1 MMWVSTARSNAE
13 EIAQSMLELGGMA
26 GGAAEVRSGLAD
38 ADAGLQ
44 AVGARY
50 GQRLVELQELR
61 ATQANM
67 AATRQVPE
75 LSWRTSL
82 RVGGLRCFL
91 YKVGLWKPESQALC
105 CIKLAGHQHP

>member
-1 MMWVSTARSNAE
+1 MPVSSLGGDVEYTKHTVVFAARSNAE

-44 AVGARY
+44 AVGARD

-67 AATRQVPE
+67 AATRQVHE
-75 LSWRTSL
+75 LLCRASL
-82 RVGGLRCFL
+82 RAQGL
-91 YKVGLWKPESQALC
+91 Q
-105 CIKLAGHQHP
+105 